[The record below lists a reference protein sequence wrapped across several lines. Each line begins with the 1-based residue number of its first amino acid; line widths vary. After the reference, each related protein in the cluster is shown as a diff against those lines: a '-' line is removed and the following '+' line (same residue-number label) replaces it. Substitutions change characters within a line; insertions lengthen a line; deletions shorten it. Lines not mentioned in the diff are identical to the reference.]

1 MALISI
7 TEKLDVIDKFNCLMK
22 ESVATD
28 SIYIRTKETI
38 LQYLKESN
46 ISGNDKAQAITS
58 VLASMSG
65 AITSAAMQTALQWAT
80 NEKNFA
86 LEKLKLGKELDI
98 LDADKAIKDAQADK
112 LYWDSIATQTETIRM
127 MGTPLIVNNRVQ
139 SLAPEGKYW
148 QDIQV
153 GAKQEINLTKEAVIL
168 DSKLKESFAAI
179 HKTVADT
186 VVNFGAWS
194 YSLSEGGI
202 TTKPSRVPQH
212 DVVPLS
218 DLQRIIAAEQAK
230 GYSYNA
236 WANAVTSS
244 AGMLGTRMASDSTI
258 GDNDPIMVKYG
269 ILLGKLSDVP
279 SPTIPV

>member
-1 MALISI
+1 M
-7 TEKLDVIDKFNCLMK
+7 
-22 ESVATD
+22 
-28 SIYIRTKETI
+28 
-38 LQYLKESN
+38 
-46 ISGNDKAQAITS
+46 
-58 VLASMSG
+58 
-65 AITSAAMQTALQWAT
+65 QWAT

-98 LDADKAIKDAQADK
+98 LDADKDIKDAQADK
-112 LYWDSIATQTETIRM
+112 LYWDSIAVQAETIRM
-127 MGTPLIVNNRVQ
+127 MGTPNIVNNRVATLQ
-139 SLAPEGKYW
+139 DAGKYW
-148 QDIQV
+148 QDIQLSEQ
-153 GAKQEINLTKEAVIL
+153 QESNLVKEASIL
-168 DSKLKESFAAI
+168 DSKLKESYAAI

-194 YSLSEGGI
+194 YSLSESGI
-202 TTKPSRVPQH
+202 TSKPSRVPQH

-279 SPTIPV
+279 SPAIPV